1 MPQMAQYLCHEHWHS
16 GTPPPQPTPLDG
28 SFGMK
33 ALNQVRF
40 VASVLATAGWLAPS
54 TRAAAQN
61 EGWGGEEAAAA
72 DEEAASPSAEDKSTD
87 EEPASTEASPET
99 ITDPPPVD
107 ADPGA
112 VSSLKETPDYLLGAR
127 YRGIIIPEAVLN
139 WFMDGGQTVYV
150 NGVGPELAIRK
161 DKVEYIL
168 SAWLALYSMSPTAIK
183 GSTDEEEAWEIVE
196 SELKSLYLTADYLG
210 NKRLANKLE
219 LSYGLGVGLGILFGD
234 LYRTQATLPAGGT
247 RGNPDDYVPCA
258 AENVPPTGGY
268 CDDINDHY
276 SGYSEPSWF
285 NGGSKPALFPWLTGQ
300 VGLRYQPHDKF
311 VARLDVGLGT
321 SGLFFGLGAD
331 YGL

>member
-1 MPQMAQYLCHEHWHS
+1 
-16 GTPPPQPTPLDG
+16 
-28 SFGMK
+28 MK

-40 VASVLATAGWLAPS
+40 VASVLATAGWLASS
-54 TRAAAQN
+54 TRAAAQD
-61 EGWGGEEAAAA
+61 EGWGGEEAAGA
-72 DEEAASPSAEDKSTD
+72 DEEAASPSAGDKSAD
-87 EEPASTEASPET
+87 EEPAKAEGSEASSET
-99 ITDPPPVD
+99 VTDSPPVD
-107 ADPGA
+107 EDPAAARSRKGQP
-112 VSSLKETPDYLLGAR
+112 SDYLLGAR
-127 YRGIIIPEAVLN
+127 YRGIIIPQAVLN

-150 NGVGPELAIRK
+150 NGFGPELAIR
-161 DKVEYIL
+161 DANVEYIF
-168 SAWLALYSMSPTAIK
+168 SAWLSLYSMSPTAIK
-183 GSTDEEEAWEIVE
+183 GSSDEEEAWEIVE

-210 NKRLANKLE
+210 HKRLASKLE
-219 LSYGLGVGLGILFGD
+219 LSYGGGAGLGILFGD

-247 RGNPDDYVPCA
+247 RGNADDYVPCT
-258 AENVPPTGGY
+258 AENVPATGGY

-285 NGGSKPALFPWLTGQ
+285 SGGSKPALFPWLTGQ